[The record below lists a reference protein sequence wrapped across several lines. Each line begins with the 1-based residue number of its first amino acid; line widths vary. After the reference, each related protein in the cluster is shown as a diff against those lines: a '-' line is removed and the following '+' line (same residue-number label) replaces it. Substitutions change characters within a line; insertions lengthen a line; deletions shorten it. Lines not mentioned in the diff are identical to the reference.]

1 MMKKD
6 IVRRR
11 IPVTAISS
19 DDVVGLLHRLEL
31 YDDVVNGKITCFI
44 CKTIV
49 TLENIGGVTV
59 VGGKAIL
66 VCDNPGCIARAAVLS
81 KERQH
86 VAGSDEDEQASSL

>member
-19 DDVVGLLHRLEL
+19 DDVVGLLRRLDL
-31 YDDVVNGKITCFI
+31 YDDVVNGKITCPF
-44 CKTIV
+44 CRTIV

-59 VGGKAIL
+59 VGGKTIL
-66 VCDNPGCIARAAVLS
+66 TCDNPRCIARAAVLS
-81 KERQH
+81 KER
-86 VAGSDEDEQASSL
+86 

>member
-1 MMKKD
+1 MMNGV
-6 IVRRR
+6 VRRR
-11 IPVTAISS
+11 IHVTAISS
-19 DDVVGLLHRLEL
+19 DDVVGLLRRLEL
-31 YDDVVNGKITCFI
+31 YDEVVKGKITCFI

-66 VCDNPGCIARAAVLS
+66 VCGNPGCIARAAVLS

-86 VAGSDEDEQASSL
+86 VTGSDEDR